1 MSDFL
6 FFYSILCGALALGFY
21 LFTWDFYGKQRR
33 YRRIVAGLTLF
44 APVVIPLLPF
54 ITAAALLYTLCRG
67 IAKLIGIV
75 AGEE

>member
-6 FFYSILCGALALGFY
+6 QLHVVLCIVLTPAFY
-21 LFTWDFYGKQRR
+21 LFAWDFYGNR
-33 YRRIVAGLTLF
+33 YRRVVAGLTLF
-44 APVVIPLLPF
+44 APIVIPLLPF